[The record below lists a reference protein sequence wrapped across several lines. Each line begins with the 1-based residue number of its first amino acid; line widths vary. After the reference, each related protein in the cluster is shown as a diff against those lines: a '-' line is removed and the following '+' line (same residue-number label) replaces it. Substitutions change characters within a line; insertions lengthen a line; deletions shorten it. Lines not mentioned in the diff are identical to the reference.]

1 MDLSTILARR
11 ADFAPEK
18 AALGFE
24 GQWWSYAVFC
34 SRVERAAAVLR
45 DLGLAPGERLA
56 VLAQNLPATLE
67 LLFACARLGAVLVPL
82 NWRLAVPEHRYILCD
97 CTPKILAADSLHRAA
112 LARAADGMRAT
123 LLALEEEEA
132 GQWPSYERLVRT
144 TSPVPPA
151 GSLTDPVAL
160 LYTSGTTGHPKGA
173 ILTQSNLVWNAHNA
187 YAMHE
192 MTSADIVLTTL
203 PLFHTGGLNIQT
215 LPALLAGATVY
226 LQRKFDADETLAAIA
241 AVRPTLTLLVP
252 TQMQILLAHPRWP
265 QTDLSSLRLV
275 GTGSSL
281 VPEILIRGFA
291 ARGLSV
297 VQVYGATETGPIS
310 IYLTAAYAHSKIG
323 STGKP
328 APYCEVR
335 IVDTAGRDVPPGV
348 QGEIWVRGPAVSP
361 GYWGEAPRGA
371 EAWFATGDVGHR
383 DSEGFYYIDDRI
395 KDMIISG
402 GENIY
407 PAQVENVLYEH
418 PAVAEAAVIGIS
430 DPKWI
435 EAPIAVVVRRDAV
448 DAETLVAHCRARLA
462 HFKVPR
468 AVYFVDSL
476 PRNAMGKVQK
486 FKLRELFGRQ
496 AAQNATERS
505 PGSEGR

>member
-11 ADFAPEK
+11 ADFTPHK
-18 AALGFE
+18 VALGFE
-24 GQWWSYAVFC
+24 GRCWSYAEFC
-34 SRVERAAAVLR
+34 SRIERAAAVLS
-45 DLGLAPGERLA
+45 DLGLAPGERIA

-67 LLFACARLGAVLVPL
+67 VLFACARLGAVLVPL
-82 NWRLAVPEHRYILCD
+82 NWRLAVPEHRYILHN
-97 CTPKILAADSLHRAA
+97 CTPTILAADSLHRSV

-123 LLALEEEEA
+123 LLALEGEGE
-132 GQWPSYERLVRT
+132 GQWLSYEQLVRT
-144 TSPVPPA
+144 ASPAPPA
-151 GSLTDPVAL
+151 GSFTDPVAL
-160 LYTSGTTGHPKGA
+160 LYTSGTTGNPKGA

-192 MTSADIVLTTL
+192 MTSADVVLTTL

-215 LPALLAGATVY
+215 VPALLAGASVY
-226 LQRKFDADETLAAIA
+226 LQRKFDPDETLTAIA
-241 AVRPTLTLLVP
+241 TVRPTLTLLVP
-252 TQMQILLAHPRWP
+252 TQMQILLAHPQWP
-265 QTDLSSLRLV
+265 HTDLTSLRLV

-281 VPEILIRGFA
+281 VPEVLIRGFA

-335 IVDTAGRDVPPGV
+335 IVDATGRDVPAGV

-361 GYWGEAPRGA
+361 GYWGEPPRGP

-402 GENIY
+402 GENIS
-407 PAQVENVLYEH
+407 PAQVENVLYDH
-418 PAVAEAAVIGIS
+418 PAVAEAAVIGIP
-430 DPKWI
+430 DPQWI
-435 EAPIAVVVRRDAV
+435 EIPIAIVVRRDAV
-448 DAETLVAHCRARLA
+448 DAETLIAHCRARLA
-462 HFKVPR
+462 HFKAPR
-468 AVYFVDSL
+468 AVFFVDSL

-486 FKLRELFGRQ
+486 FKLREMFGRQ
-496 AAQNATERS
+496 AAPDTTK
-505 PGSEGR
+505 